1 VYKIKKDA
9 AGNIERYKARLVAK
23 GFKQRVGVDYNKVY
37 APVSK
42 HTTLRALLAMVTAED
57 LELVSVH
64 KA

>member
-1 VYKIKKDA
+1 MYKIKKDA

>member
-1 VYKIKKDA
+1 MLF
-9 AGNIERYKARLVAK
+9 RS
-23 GFKQRVGVDYNKVY
+23 FKQRVGVDYNKVY